1 MTYEPPRLPPVSGNV
16 RRVIRR
22 RGAVWYVKYRMPDP
36 TRPGRVR
43 QVEKLLGPEW
53 PGKGPPPPG
62 YFDRRSAQEALETLL
77 TDARR
82 GAIELA
88 RTGVTFEQA
97 AIEWLR
103 WGEHERGWKRS
114 TLVDR
119 RSLLKCHLLP
129 EFGALPVNQIT
140 TRRIEAWKIRW
151 LAEHDARR
159 QGAKLL
165 AILHGIMER
174 ARKAY
179 GLPRNTVADVDRIRI
194 SYDAARF
201 DFYSP
206 EEVYALARAAASEQD
221 AALFLTAAFA
231 GLRRGELVALRWRDV
246 DFEKRSIR
254 VEGSFSHGAVTT
266 TKGGRAR
273 AVPVV
278 AEVAQVL
285 ARLGQRGYA
294 AGRDDPVFPGDV
306 AGHLDASALRRRF
319 IAARDAAGLRPLRF
333 HDLRHTFGSLAIN
346 RASIVQVQAWMGH
359 ADAKTTMRYLHHK
372 SQEDEAEL
380 LADAFRPTT
389 GQAGRLLVGA
399 TEEVANAR
407 LAM

>member
-1 MTYEPPRLPPVSGNV
+1 MTYKPPRLPPVSGNA
-16 RRVIRR
+16 RRVVRR

-36 TRPGRVR
+36 TRPRRVR
-43 QVEKLLGPEW
+43 QVEKMLGPEW

-62 YFDRRSAQEALETLL
+62 YFDRRSAQEALEAIL
-77 TDARR
+77 TDVRR

-119 RSLLKCHLLP
+119 RSLLRCHLLP
-129 EFGALPVNQIT
+129 EFGALPINQIT
-140 TRRIEAWKIRW
+140 TRRVEAWKIRW
-151 LAEHDARR
+151 LAAHDARR
-159 QGAKLL
+159 QGARLL
-165 AILHGIMER
+165 AILHSIMER
-174 ARKAY
+174 ARKLY
-179 GLPRNTVADVDRIRI
+179 DLPRNPVADVDRIRV
-194 SYDAARF
+194 SYDGARV

-206 EEVYALARAAASEQD
+206 EEVYALARAATWEQD

-246 DFEKRSIR
+246 DFAKRSIR

-273 AVPVV
+273 AVPLV
-278 AEVAQVL
+278 AEVARAL

-294 AGRDDPVFPGDV
+294 SRPDDLVFPGDIS
-306 AGHLDASALRRRF
+306 GHLARRRCGGGSSPPATPQAF
-319 IAARDAAGLRPLRF
+319 ARC
-333 HDLRHTFGSLAIN
+333 GSTTCATPSDRWRSTG
-346 RASIVQVQAWMGH
+346 RASSRCRRGWAMPTPRRRC
-359 ADAKTTMRYLHHK
+359 ATYTTRAKRMK
-372 SQEDEAEL
+372 PSCSPMPSAQ
-380 LADAFRPTT
+380 PP
-389 GQAGRLLVGA
+389 V
-399 TEEVANAR
+399 
-407 LAM
+407 

>member
-1 MTYEPPRLPPVSGNV
+1 MSYEPPRLPPVSGNV
-16 RRVIRR
+16 RRVMRR
-22 RGAVWYVKYRMPDP
+22 RGALWYVKYRMPDP

-43 QVEKLLGPEW
+43 QVEKMLGPEW

-62 YFDRRSAQEALETLL
+62 YFDRRSAQEALEAIL

-97 AIEWLR
+97 AVEWLR
-103 WGEHERGWKRS
+103 WGQHERGWKRS

-119 RSLLKCHLLP
+119 RSLLRCHLLP
-129 EFGALPVNQIT
+129 EFGMLPINKIT
-140 TRRIEAWKIRW
+140 TRRVEAWKIGW

-165 AILHGIMER
+165 AILHSIMER

-179 GLPRNTVADVDRIRI
+179 DLPRNPVADVDRIRVP
-194 SYDAARF
+194 YDAARF

-246 DFEKRSIR
+246 DFSKRSIR

-273 AVPVV
+273 AVPLV
-278 AEVAQVL
+278 AEVAQAL
-285 ARLGQRGYA
+285 ARLGQRRYA
-294 AGRDDPVFPGDV
+294 TGPDDPVFPGEI

-319 IAARDAAGLRPLRF
+319 VDARDAAGLRPLRF

-346 RASIVQVQAWMGH
+346 RATIVQVQAWMGH

-380 LADAFRPTT
+380 LAGAFRPM
-389 GQAGRLLVGA
+389 A
-399 TEEVANAR
+399 TSAVDLAVAASDR
-407 LAM
+407 GTS

>member
-1 MTYEPPRLPPVSGNV
+1 MSFEPLRLPPVSGNI
-16 RRVIRR
+16 RRVSRR
-22 RGAVWYVKYRMPDP
+22 RGALWYVKYRMPDP

-43 QVEKLLGPEW
+43 QVEKMLGPEW
-53 PGKGPPPPG
+53 PDTGPPPPG
-62 YFDRRSAQEALETLL
+62 YYDRRSAQAALEAIL

-103 WGEHERGWKRS
+103 WGEYERGWKRS

-119 RSLLKCHLLP
+119 RSALTHHLLP
-129 EFGALPVNQIT
+129 EFGALAVNQIT
-140 TRRIEAWKIRW
+140 TRRVEAWKIRW

-179 GLPRNTVADVDRIRI
+179 DLPRNPVADVDRIRV

-221 AALFLTAAFA
+221 AAMFLTAAFG
-231 GLRRGELVALRWRDV
+231 GLRRGEVVALRWRDV

-254 VEGSFSHGAVTT
+254 VEGSFSHGAVTR

-273 AVPVV
+273 AVPLV

-294 AGRDDPVFPGDV
+294 TGREDPVFPRRGRRPPRRVSV
-306 AGHLDASALRRRF
+306 AAAVHHRAGRGRPTLAALPRFAPHVRVTRDQPCEHRSGSGLDGPRRREDD
-319 IAARDAAGLRPLRF
+319 DALFA
-333 HDLRHTFGSLAIN
+333 
-346 RASIVQVQAWMGH
+346 
-359 ADAKTTMRYLHHK
+359 
-372 SQEDEAEL
+372 SQEPGERGRTARRRVSPDSVTGPGHRRRATRSGV
-380 LADAFRPTT
+380 RP
-389 GQAGRLLVGA
+389 A
-399 TEEVANAR
+399 
-407 LAM
+407 